1 MKERDI
7 ERTNEDAII
16 LNKIESWF
24 EKSPDGFYIYENKG
38 QICASSH
45 FPFHRKAKNIQ
56 FFIRKQRITDEFSPS
71 FNKETPKLK
80 ARKNKLNMMV
90 NTGVL
95 SLNDKSLH

>member
-38 QICASSH
+38 EICAYSH
-45 FPFHRKAKNIQ
+45 FPFHREAKNIQ
-56 FFIRKQRITDEFSPS
+56 FCIRKQRVTDEVSPS
-71 FNKETPKLK
+71 FKKTPTKLK

-95 SLNDKSLH
+95 ALNL